1 MNTARKFLELAADF
15 LIFVVACFFIL
26 SGMSQVSAMQEALH
40 RGLADKG
47 MSQLVE
53 YPVSCS
59 TGEELIALFCYPE
72 GIDKAVIDGNV
83 FEGNLQSCMGHITA
97 SVTYSVNRIVEE
109 DGTVCLE
116 VSKLV
121 P

>member
-1 MNTARKFLELAADF
+1 MGTARKFLDLAADF

-26 SGMSQVSAMQEALH
+26 NGMSKVSAMQEALH

-72 GIDKAVIDGNV
+72 GIDKVVIDGNV
-83 FEGNLQSCMGHITA
+83 FEGNLQGCMGHITD
-97 SVTYSVNRIVEE
+97 SVTYYVNRIVEE

-116 VSKLV
+116 ISEIV